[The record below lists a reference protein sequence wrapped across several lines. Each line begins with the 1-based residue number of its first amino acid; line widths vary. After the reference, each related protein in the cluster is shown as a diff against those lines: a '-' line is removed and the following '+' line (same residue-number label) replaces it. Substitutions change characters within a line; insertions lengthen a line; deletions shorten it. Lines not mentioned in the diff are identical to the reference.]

1 MKDLFTAFDDANDYR
16 VSLGV
21 KLGILMNGSDK
32 IPDVANLKTQVSDYI
47 VKVLGTH
54 SGMQEIDG
62 KDISSGRPDEEIF
75 RFAGAFDTLGH
86 IMDTF
91 LRRFFKKSDSELSK
105 MIYSV
110 VTKGG
115 VFEKLNQEEDFSGMT
130 KVYDIVPRFI
140 ECLPIPAAKEPISA
154 ELA

>member
-16 VSLGV
+16 VSLGL

-32 IPDVANLKTQVSDYI
+32 IPDVATLKTKASDYI
-47 VKVLGTH
+47 VKILGSH

-91 LRRFFKKSDSELSK
+91 MRRFFKKSDSEMSK

-110 VTKGG
+110 VTKSGI
-115 VFEKLNQEEDFSGMT
+115 FNKLN
-130 KVYDIVPRFI
+130 
-140 ECLPIPAAKEPISA
+140 
-154 ELA
+154 